1 MAEVKVNDPIAE
13 QARQRLPSN
22 SITANRPV
30 EPKPIEKVKPVV
42 KGKAVVQKD
51 TFGKKVWKTFV
62 PTDLKDIRAHAVNQ
76 IIVPGLK
83 AAALSLVELAL
94 YGSVGNRRSTSGVA
108 QRTNYSYISSG
119 NHQTNTPAITQKD
132 RATHNFQNIIF
143 ATYQDA
149 EDVISTMLDLA
160 DRYNRLTVAQFY
172 DLAGLESDWAS
183 ENWGWTS
190 FQRLETKAVR
200 GGYIIDVSP
209 PVLLN

>member
-1 MAEVKVNDPIAE
+1 MAEVKLNDPVAE

-22 SITANRPV
+22 SITANRPM
-30 EPKPIEKVKPVV
+30 EPKSVEKVKPVV
-42 KGKAVVQKD
+42 KGKAIVQKD
-51 TFGKKVWKTFV
+51 TFGKKLWKTFV
-62 PTDLKDIRAHAVNQ
+62 PTDLKDIRTHAVNQ

-83 AAALSLVELAL
+83 AAALSLIELAL
-94 YGSVGNRRSTSGVA
+94 YGSVGNRRSVSGGA

-119 NHQTNTPAITQKD
+119 GQQPNSPTITQRD

-149 EDVISTMLDLA
+149 EDVITTMMDLV

-190 FQRLETKAVR
+190 FQRLETKAIR
-200 GGYIIDVSP
+200 GGYIIDVSQ
-209 PVLLN
+209 PVLLK